1 LDHPYDYFQESIY
14 EHSSTVTALEKNFKD
29 PTVFASGGKDG
40 RTMIWQLAGIQGHDD
55 VELVTEISTGALHRL
70 NGSSLNLGTIT
81 SLKWYDEN
89 TVALSLTNG
98 TLQLN
103 DIRLK

>member
-1 LDHPYDYFQESIY
+1 MDHPYDYFQESIY
-14 EHSSTVTALEKNFKD
+14 EHSSTVTALEKNFKE
-29 PTVFASGGKDG
+29 PTVFATGGKDG
-40 RTMIWQLAGIQGHDD
+40 RAMIWQLAGIQGHDD
-55 VELVTEISTGALHRL
+55 VELVTEISAGALHRL

-81 SLKWYDEN
+81 SVKWYDEN